1 MRLEDLQKLRQR
13 VAHDLFKQESASDI
27 ELAVYVEKLMIQ
39 EKGTNTQVEMQD
51 TCLSTVCRN
60 RQP

>member
-13 VAHDLFKQESASDI
+13 VAHDLVKQEPASDI

-39 EKGTNTQVEMQD
+39 EKGTNT
-51 TCLSTVCRN
+51 
-60 RQP
+60 